1 MAKVATMQ
9 QPNLISNLQNVTNPA
24 NYVGSHLQTLGT
36 PPGEE
41 PMETE
46 EYPAIA
52 PSQPGTMGTVI
63 GTPQTEE
70 ENCSICLDSFTDKT
84 VLPSCSHEFC
94 KECIEQQFKYKPVCP
109 ICGAVYG
116 KITGTQPPGHIT
128 ITRLSNGK
136 LPGYEQY
143 SIISVSYSF
152 PDGIQGA
159 EHPHPGT
166 RFSGTSRT
174 GYFPDCPEGVKV
186 VRLLK
191 TAFDRRLVFT
201 VGRSR
206 TTGADNVVTWNDIHH
221 KTTFT
226 GGPQNF
232 GYPDPTYLGRV
243 TEELA
248 AKGVTENDLDHTTL
262 NIIH

>member
-1 MAKVATMQ
+1 MAEIAIMHQ
-9 QPNLISNLQNVTNPA
+9 QHQIP
-24 NYVGSHLQTLGT
+24 HQTLGY
-36 PPGEE
+36 PHGDE
-41 PMETE
+41 PMEIE
-46 EYPAIA
+46 DYPTNKPCQSGAMGLVLGTQSTSA
-52 PSQPGTMGTVI
+52 PPK
-63 GTPQTEE
+63 EE
-70 ENCSICLDSFTDKT
+70 ERCSICLDDFSNKT
-84 VLPSCSHEFC
+84 VLQKCSHEFC
-94 KECIEQQFKYKPVCP
+94 KECIGQHFTYKPSCPVC
-109 ICGAVYG
+109 GTVYG
-116 KITGTQPPGHIT
+116 KITGTQPPGHIN
-128 ITRLSNGK
+128 IQRLSSGT

-143 SIISVSYSF
+143 GIISVSYSF
-152 PDGIQGA
+152 PNGIQGP

-174 GYFPDCPEGVKV
+174 GYFPESPEGIKV

-191 TAFDRRLVFT
+191 VAFDRRLVFT

-221 KTTFT
+221 KTSFT
-226 GGPQNF
+226 GGTENF

-248 AKGVTENDLDHTTL
+248 AKGVTEEDLDHTTL

>member
-1 MAKVATMQ
+1 MAEVATMQ
-9 QPNLISNLQNVTNPA
+9 RPDHLANLPNVANSNNL
-24 NYVGSHLQTLGT
+24 GGIRLQTHGQR
-36 PPGEE
+36 GEE
-41 PMETE
+41 PMEIEDNPCPSGAMGILVGTQGS
-46 EYPAIA
+46 A
-52 PSQPGTMGTVI
+52 PHR
-63 GTPQTEE
+63 EE
-70 ENCSICLDSFTDKT
+70 ENCSICLDNFTNKT
-84 VLPSCSHEFC
+84 ALPKCSHEFC
-94 KECIEQQFKYKPVCP
+94 KECIEQQFKYKPSCP
-109 ICGAVYG
+109 ICGTVYG
-116 KITGTQPPGHIT
+116 KIIGTQPPGHIN
-128 ITRLSNGK
+128 IQRLSNGN
-136 LPGYEQY
+136 LPGYEQFG
-143 SIISVSYSF
+143 IISVSYSF
-152 PDGIQGA
+152 PNGVQGP

-191 TAFDRRLVFT
+191 VAFDRRLVFT

-221 KTTFT
+221 KTAFN

-243 TEELA
+243 TEEIA
-248 AKGVTENDLDHTTL
+248 AKGVTEADLDHTTL